1 MEQLKP
7 KIRNNHDERTFYSS
21 ISLSFETYRYSK
33 LPRGKPHLSCSF
45 KMADGDSKWKNKMK
59 RNRLKNPER
68 FLCCLPSYKLNP
80 PMSNGTH
87 EGSLSRRDTVC
98 KSFRGGDTFFFYCV
112 SHGVSPFPLSFHRF
126 EIVTIARD
134 PRNGRVIGKAWL
146 EYDPGSNY
154 PRELISRRHKPSKSV
169 TIWFGCYAPSIGD
182 L

>member
-21 ISLSFETYRYSK
+21 IRLLEAYRYSK

-45 KMADGDSKWKNKMK
+45 KMADGDSRWKWKSKSK
-59 RNRLKNPER
+59 RNRLKNLER

-98 KSFRGGDTFFFYCV
+98 KSFRGGDTFFFLLRVPRCLAVSSFLPPLRNRNYCEG
-112 SHGVSPFPLSFHRF
+112 STEWESDWKGVVRIRSRIELSERAN
-126 EIVTIARD
+126 IA
-134 PRNGRVIGKAWL
+134 
-146 EYDPGSNY
+146 
-154 PRELISRRHKPSKSV
+154 
-169 TIWFGCYAPSIGD
+169 AP
-182 L
+182 

>member
-1 MEQLKP
+1 
-7 KIRNNHDERTFYSS
+7 
-21 ISLSFETYRYSK
+21 
-33 LPRGKPHLSCSF
+33 
-45 KMADGDSKWKNKMK
+45 MADGDSRWKWKNKMK

-98 KSFRGGDTFFFYCV
+98 KSFRPRRRYFFFFTACPTV
-112 SHGVSPFPLSFHRF
+112 SRRFLFRF

>member
-1 MEQLKP
+1 MKP
-7 KIRNNHDERTFYSS
+7 KIRNNHHDERTFYSS